1 MISSTF
7 DASWN
12 TPLNSVILT
21 KQVAVKLLPIVL
33 LASYLWENLLLLLSL
48 KLPLLLCLGDLG
60 LSVDSHSR
68 LANTFAAGW

>member
-1 MISSTF
+1 MISSIF

-48 KLPLLLCLGDLG
+48 KASSPPL
-60 LSVDSHSR
+60 S
-68 LANTFAAGW
+68 W